1 MLKTVCA
8 AGIVCLGLWRSQV
21 CMEQL
26 LMNVLVTGGA
36 GFIGSH
42 LCDALIERGCRV
54 TVVDNLVLG
63 KKENISHLL
72 ANPAFNFIEADIL
85 DREVMRK
92 VYTDGK
98 FDMVYHLAANSDI
111 QKGGRD
117 PEVDYNLT
125 FRTTF
130 ETLQMMR
137 EFKVKRL
144 FFASTSAIYG
154 ESTDALTEDYGPLE
168 PVSNY
173 GAGKLASEA
182 FVSAFSSNCGIQTWI
197 TRFPNVVGE
206 RFTHGVIYDF
216 VRKLRTNPRELEVLG
231 NGEQCKPYVYVKDL
245 VEGIMYVIDHAQA
258 RYNVYNLGSDS
269 RTKVKEIAA
278 MVIEEMGLSARIK
291 YTGGD
296 RGWQGD
302 VPQFRYNLDKI
313 SALGW
318 EAKHNSNESVRLA
331 IRRALGK

>member
-1 MLKTVCA
+1 MK
-8 AGIVCLGLWRSQV
+8 I
-21 CMEQL
+21 
-26 LMNVLVTGGA
+26 LVTGGA

-42 LCDALIERGCRV
+42 LCDVLIADGHNV

-63 KKENISHLL
+63 KVENIEHLIK
-72 ANPAFNFIEADIL
+72 NPNFRFMKEDLNNTPAMDMIF
-85 DREVMRK
+85 K
-92 VYTDGK
+92 DGE

-111 QKGGRD
+111 QKGGKD
-117 PEVDYNLT
+117 PMVDYQLT
-125 FRTTF
+125 FNTTF
-130 ETLQMMR
+130 NVLQMMKKY
-137 EFKVKRL
+137 EVKKF

-154 ESTDALTEDYGPLE
+154 ETYDVLNEDYGPLK

-182 FVSAFSSNCGIQTWI
+182 FISAFASTYHIQTWI

-216 VRKLRTNPRELEVLG
+216 IHKLQKNPNELEVLG

-245 VEGIMYVIDHAQA
+245 VAGIQFVINHSKDP
-258 RYNVYNLGSDS
+258 YNVYMLGSDT

-278 MVIEEMGLSARIK
+278 MVIEEMGLNASIR

-296 RGWQGD
+296 RGWVGD
-302 VPQFRYNLDKI
+302 VPEFRYDLTKVNT
-313 SALGW
+313 LGW
-318 EAKHNSNESVRLA
+318 KASYDSNGAVRKA
-331 IRRALGK
+331 IQMALSK

>member
-1 MLKTVCA
+1 MK
-8 AGIVCLGLWRSQV
+8 I
-21 CMEQL
+21 
-26 LMNVLVTGGA
+26 LVTGGA

-42 LCDALIERGCRV
+42 LCDVLIADGHNV

-63 KKENISHLL
+63 KVENIEHLID
-72 ANPAFNFIEADIL
+72 NPNFRFFKEDLNNGHAMDMIF
-85 DREVMRK
+85 K
-92 VYTDGK
+92 DGE

-111 QKGGRD
+111 QKGGKD
-117 PEVDYNLT
+117 PMVDYQLT
-125 FRTTF
+125 FNTTF
-130 ETLQMMR
+130 NVLQMMKKY
-137 EFKVKRL
+137 EVKKF

-154 ESTDALTEDYGPLE
+154 ETYDVLNEDYGPLK

-182 FVSAFSSNCGIQTWI
+182 FISAFASTYHIQTWI

-216 VRKLRTNPRELEVLG
+216 IHKLQKNPNELEVLG

-245 VEGIMYVIDHAQA
+245 VAGIQFVINNSNEP
-258 RYNVYNLGSDS
+258 YNVYMLGSDT

-278 MVIEEMGLSARIK
+278 MVIEEMGLNASIR

-296 RGWQGD
+296 RGWVGD
-302 VPQFRYNLDKI
+302 VPEFRYDLTKVNN
-313 SALGW
+313 LGW
-318 EAKHNSNESVRLA
+318 KASYDSNGAVRKA
-331 IRRALGK
+331 IQMALGK

>member
-1 MLKTVCA
+1 
-8 AGIVCLGLWRSQV
+8 
-21 CMEQL
+21 
-26 LMNVLVTGGA
+26 MNILITGGA

-42 LCDALIERGCRV
+42 LCDALLERGHHL

-63 KKENISHLL
+63 KMENIEHLL
-72 ANPAFNFIEADIL
+72 HHSSFQFIQEDIL
-85 DREVMRK
+85 HMDVLREIFK
-92 VYTDGK
+92 NGH

-111 QKGGRD
+111 QKGGKD
-117 PEVDYNLT
+117 PMVDYNLT
-125 FRTTF
+125 FNTTF
-130 ETLQMMR
+130 NILQMMK
-137 EFKVKRL
+137 EFKVKKL

-154 ESTDALTEDYGPLE
+154 ESYDVLNEDYGPLQ

-182 FVSAFSSNCGIQTWI
+182 FISAFSSTYKIQTWI

-216 VRKLRTNPRELEVLG
+216 IHKLQKNPKELEVLG

-245 VEGIMYVIDHAQA
+245 VAGILYVIDHASA
-258 RYNVYNLGSDS
+258 DYNVYMLGADS

-278 MVIEEMGLSARIK
+278 MVIEEMGLDATIR

-296 RGWQGD
+296 RGWVGD
-302 VPQFRYNLDKI
+302 VPEFRYNLDKVN
-313 SALGW
+313 SLGW
-318 EAKHNSNESVRLA
+318 KAAYTSNEAVRLA
-331 IRRALGK
+331 IQKALGK

>member
-1 MLKTVCA
+1 MK
-8 AGIVCLGLWRSQV
+8 I
-21 CMEQL
+21 
-26 LMNVLVTGGA
+26 LVTGGA

-42 LCDALIERGCRV
+42 LCDVLIADGHNV

-63 KKENISHLL
+63 KVENIEHLIN
-72 ANPAFNFIEADIL
+72 NPNFRFL
-85 DREVMRK
+85 REDLNNGHAMDMIFK
-92 VYTDGK
+92 DGE

-111 QKGGRD
+111 QKGGKD
-117 PEVDYNLT
+117 PMVDYQLT
-125 FRTTF
+125 FNTTF
-130 ETLQMMR
+130 NVLQMMKKY
-137 EFKVKRL
+137 EVKKF

-154 ESTDALTEDYGPLE
+154 ETYDVLNEDYGPLK

-182 FVSAFSSNCGIQTWI
+182 FISAFASTYHIQTWI

-216 VRKLRTNPRELEVLG
+216 IHKLQNNPNELEVLG

-245 VEGIMYVIDHAQA
+245 VAGIQFVINNSNEP
-258 RYNVYNLGSDS
+258 YNVYMLGSDT

-278 MVIEEMGLSARIK
+278 MVIEEMGLNASIR

-296 RGWQGD
+296 RGWVGD
-302 VPQFRYNLDKI
+302 VPEFRYDLTKVNN
-313 SALGW
+313 LGW
-318 EAKHNSNESVRLA
+318 KASYDSNGAVRKA
-331 IRRALGK
+331 IQMALGK

>member
-1 MLKTVCA
+1 MR
-8 AGIVCLGLWRSQV
+8 I
-21 CMEQL
+21 
-26 LMNVLVTGGA
+26 LVTGGA

-42 LCDALIERGCRV
+42 LVDALIAKGHNI

-63 KKENISHLL
+63 RKENIAHLEDNL
-72 ANPAFNFIEADIL
+72 NFHFIEADLL
-85 DREVMRK
+85 DMPTMR
-92 VYTDGK
+92 TIFSEGK

-111 QKGGRD
+111 QKGGKD
-117 PEVDYNLT
+117 PMVDYNLT
-125 FRTTF
+125 FNTTF
-130 ETLQMMR
+130 NVLQLLK
-137 EFKVKRL
+137 EFEVKKF

-154 ESTDALTEDYGPLE
+154 ETYDVLNEDYGPLK

-182 FVSAFSSNCGIQTWI
+182 FISAFSSTYGIQTWI

-216 VRKLRTNPRELEVLG
+216 IHKLQKNPDELEVLG

-245 VEGIMYVIDHAQA
+245 VDGILYVIDHASEQ
-258 RYNVYNLGSDS
+258 YNVYMLGSDT

-278 MVIEEMGLSARIK
+278 MVIEEMGLNATIH

-296 RGWQGD
+296 RGWVGD
-302 VPQFRYNLDKI
+302 VPEFRYDLTKVNN
-313 SALGW
+313 LGW
-318 EAKHNSNESVRLA
+318 KAPHNSNDSVRLA
-331 IRRALGK
+331 IQKALGK

>member
-1 MLKTVCA
+1 MK
-8 AGIVCLGLWRSQV
+8 I
-21 CMEQL
+21 
-26 LMNVLVTGGA
+26 LVTGGA

-42 LCDALIERGCRV
+42 LCDVLIADGHKV

-63 KKENISHLL
+63 KVENIEHLIN
-72 ANPAFNFIEADIL
+72 NPNFRFFKEDLNNGHAMDMIF
-85 DREVMRK
+85 M
-92 VYTDGK
+92 DGE

-111 QKGGRD
+111 QKGGKD
-117 PEVDYNLT
+117 PMVDYQLT
-125 FRTTF
+125 FNTTF
-130 ETLQMMR
+130 NVLQMM
-137 EFKVKRL
+137 KKYDVKKF

-154 ESTDALTEDYGPLE
+154 ETYDVLNEDYGPLK

-182 FVSAFSSNCGIQTWI
+182 FISAFASTYHIQTWI

-216 VRKLRTNPRELEVLG
+216 IHKLQKNPNELEVLG

-245 VEGIMYVIDHAQA
+245 VAGIQFVINNSNEP
-258 RYNVYNLGSDS
+258 YNVYMLGSDT

-278 MVIEEMGLSARIK
+278 MVIEEMGLNASIR

-296 RGWQGD
+296 RGWVGD
-302 VPQFRYNLDKI
+302 VPEFRYDLTKVNN
-313 SALGW
+313 LGW
-318 EAKHNSNESVRLA
+318 KASYDSNGAVRKA
-331 IRRALGK
+331 IQMALGK